1 MSEQADE
8 IQEVRQILRDHG
20 FRATPA
26 RIAVL
31 QQLRNATSP
40 LTHADL
46 SETLV
51 PVGFDK
57 ATVFRNLTDLTE
69 AGLVSRTELGDHVW
83 RFEILDPNDDG
94 EKHPHF
100 VCTDCGDV
108 SCLGA
113 MNFTANSRQKASI
126 IGRISEIL
134 IKGLC
139 AKCESGAA

>member
-1 MSEQADE
+1 MSEVED
-8 IQEVRQILRDHG
+8 IRQTLRDSG

-46 SETLV
+46 SKTLV
-51 PVGFDK
+51 PIGFDK
-57 ATVFRNLTDLTE
+57 ATVFRVLSDLTE
-69 AGLVSRTELGDHVW
+69 AGLCSRTELGDHVW
-83 RFEILDPNDDG
+83 RFEILDPDEIDG
-94 EKHPHF
+94 QKHPHF

-108 SCLGA
+108 SCLET
-113 MNFTANSRQKASI
+113 MKFTARSRAKASV
-126 IGRISEIL
+126 IGRINEIL

-139 AKCESGAA
+139 SNCEANSV